1 MVLLQVK
8 RISPKFGSMI
18 EMLHHP
24 YCTKSCAALDF
35 VKANELNVT
44 VIDLTVRKPDR
55 PFLIDLLKKL
65 GIPAFELV
73 RTSEPVYRKK
83 FEGKTL
89 SEDEW
94 IDAIVA
100 HPILLQRPV
109 FIDGDKAVIGR
120 PVEKVYDLLK

>member
-1 MVLLQVK
+1 
-8 RISPKFGSMI
+8 MI